1 MHIRRIQL
9 GLRETIIK
17 MEKKGNLGNKLGQA
31 ISLEQRRLK
40 VKISYTWL
48 SINIKACAISLC
60 FITCLLLLLY
70 LLMLL
75 LNTCKVLSH
84 KTCRKYIPLICF
96 IHILCSYI
104 CKYQW
109 RSILKQGKKW
119 KSVGKQE
126 SIFKMECFNNMLQI

>member
-1 MHIRRIQL
+1 MRKVLSWLAEYEKAHGKGEFKATWQREREKKGWWYFLETGRGLESMHIWRIQL

-17 MEKKGNLGNKLGQA
+17 MEKKGNLGNKLGQV

-70 LLMLL
+70 FVDAVIKHM
-75 LNTCKVLSH
+75 
-84 KTCRKYIPLICF
+84 
-96 IHILCSYI
+96 
-104 CKYQW
+104 
-109 RSILKQGKKW
+109 
-119 KSVGKQE
+119 
-126 SIFKMECFNNMLQI
+126 